1 MNLKEYFKKAQKE
14 GWALG
19 QFNFSVMEQLKGI
32 LRAGKSLDSPLI
44 LGTSEGESRFLGLA
58 EIVALSAIK
67 SNEYD
72 IPFFLNLDHGKD
84 LDWIKK
90 AVDMGYHCV
99 HFDGSDLSFKE
110 NVRKTKEVVSYAH
123 KKGVL
128 VEGELGKITGSSVV
142 SSGKAV
148 IEEKDLTSP
157 DQVEDFVKKTGV
169 DSLAVAIG
177 NIHGVFDK
185 MPKLNID
192 LLKKIR
198 EKTDVFLVL
207 HGASGTSFSDIKKAV
222 KEGMVKVN
230 NNTELRVAWKESL
243 KKSLENEEVKPYN
256 ILPSVEEAVQR
267 KVEEKIKL
275 FDSKGKI

>member
-1 MNLKEYFKKAQKE
+1 MNLKDYFKKAQK
-14 GWALG
+14 GKWALG
-19 QFNFSVMEQLKGI
+19 QFNFSTLEQLRGI
-32 LRAGKSLDSPLI
+32 LKAGKSLNSPLI

-67 SNEYD
+67 SNAYG

-84 LDWIKK
+84 LDWIKR
-90 AVDMGYHCV
+90 AVDLGYHCV
-99 HFDGSDLSFKE
+99 HFDGSGLSFEKNIE
-110 NVRKTKEVVSYAH
+110 KTKEVVSYAH

-128 VEGELGKITGSSVV
+128 AEGELGKITGSSVV
-142 SSGKAV
+142 SKGKAV
-148 IEEKDLTSP
+148 IKEKDLTSP
-157 DQVEDFVKKTGV
+157 KQVEEFVERTGV

-177 NIHGVFDK
+177 NIHGVFEK
-185 MPKLNID
+185 MPELNID

-207 HGASGTSFSDIKKAV
+207 HGASGLSSSDVRKAV

-243 KKSLENEEVKPYN
+243 KGSLRSGEAKPYN
-256 ILPSVEEAVQR
+256 ILPSVEEAVQK

-275 FDSKGKI
+275 LDSKGKI